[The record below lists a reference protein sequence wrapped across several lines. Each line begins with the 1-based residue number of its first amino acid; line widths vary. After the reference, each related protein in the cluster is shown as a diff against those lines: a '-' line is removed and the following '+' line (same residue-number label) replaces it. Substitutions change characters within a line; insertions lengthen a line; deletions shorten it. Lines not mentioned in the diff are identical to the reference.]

1 MISMI
6 AAFTELC
13 FLSGHSDRSDHMQT
27 KLKNDNFR
35 ADGKP

>member
-1 MISMI
+1 MIAMI
-6 AAFTELC
+6 AAFTEL
-13 FLSGHSDRSDHMQT
+13 FFSTVTAIVAIKQT